1 MSFEIVIN
9 DDQITKSPIHGDTLK
24 SVLEQFELYHLE
36 HALNRK
42 FDAVVFENG
51 KSVLRIC
58 VQMNNHID
66 IWIETMQ

>member
-1 MSFEIVIN
+1 MFEIVIN
-9 DDQITKSPIHGDTLK
+9 DNQTKSPIHGDSLK
-24 SVLEQFELYHLE
+24 SVLEQFESYHLE

-58 VQMNNHID
+58 VQSNNHID
-66 IWIETMQ
+66 MWIETM